1 MDHVPEIELNND
13 TRMPQLGLGV
23 WKASD
28 DEAEFA
34 VSTAI
39 KNGYRLI
46 DTATIY
52 GNERG
57 VGRGIVVGD
66 VPRGEL
72 FVTTKL
78 WNADQGYDR
87 TLAAFEKSLENLNL
101 DYVDLYLIHW
111 PVPAQDR
118 FVETWKAFE
127 KLYRDGKVRAIG
139 VSNFKPHHL
148 EKLLSETDIVP
159 AVNQIEL
166 HPRFTQ
172 KETREFCAAHD
183 IRVEAWSPIGG
194 SGGDLLSEPVLA
206 TIAQAYG
213 KTPAQVV
220 LRWHIQQGLIVI
232 PKSVHEERIREN
244 IDIFDFELTED
255 EMAQIR
261 AMDQGESG
269 RYFNL
274 NYTFMGGF
282 FTNPVREWDGEFA
295 E

>member
-244 IDIFDFELTED
+244 IDIFDFELSDED
-255 EMAQIR
+255 MVQIATLDTATR
-261 AMDQGESG
+261 QGPDPDAMNHRPPTGVGQLAHKLKIIS
-269 RYFNL
+269 
-274 NYTFMGGF
+274 
-282 FTNPVREWDGEFA
+282 
-295 E
+295 